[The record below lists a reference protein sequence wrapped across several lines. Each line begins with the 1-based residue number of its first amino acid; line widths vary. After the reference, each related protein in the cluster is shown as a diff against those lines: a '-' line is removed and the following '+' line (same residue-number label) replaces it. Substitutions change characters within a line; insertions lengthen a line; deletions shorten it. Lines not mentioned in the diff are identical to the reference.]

1 MILYRELIKEKPSL
15 GNLETKTSK
24 SKTMLSKE
32 ESFLPLLASLGRGS
46 PSPISCLQMA
56 DSLHVCVQISPFCM
70 TPVLL
75 D

>member
-32 ESFLPLLASLGRGS
+32 ESFLPLPVSGGPRHPWLMAASLQS
-46 PSPISCLQMA
+46 LPPQTAKIMA
-56 DSLHVCVQISPFCM
+56 SR
-70 TPVLL
+70 
-75 D
+75 